1 MLADAGI
8 HSAVAFALKWIPAFA
23 GMTTFLARAF
33 SVARFERHSSDP
45 SKNRRASVGLIA
57 ND

>member
-1 MLADAGI
+1 MD
-8 HSAVAFALKWIPAFA
+8 SAFA

-45 SKNRRASVGLIA
+45 SKNRRACVGLIA
-57 ND
+57 TD